1 MIESIDKTRWW
12 QRIWAAFI
20 FFTRLPFWR
29 IYQPPQAC
37 YRTVVEHWPLVGW
50 LTGGIMALILWFGPA
65 IMPYS
70 ITVLAAIISRVLITG
85 ALHED
90 GLADFFDGFGG
101 GGNDRER
108 ILAIMKDSHIGTYGV
123 LALILY
129 FSLLFLTLFNM
140 PPLYAALAVLAG
152 DAYSKLVAG
161 QIILFLPYARTEET
175 AKNRT
180 VYRKMSVPA
189 GISMFLQGVLL
200 LIPILYIGITNETL
214 QWELVIFVP
223 CIVMYFLY
231 YMMLRKIQGYTG
243 DCCGALFLL
252 VELSFYLNIMIQTC

>member
-1 MIESIDKTRWW
+1 MIENIDNTRWW

-37 YRTVVEHWPLVGW
+37 YNSVVEHWPLVGW
-50 LTGGIMALILWFGPA
+50 LTGGIMALIIWFGSA
-65 IMPYS
+65 VLPYS
-70 ITVLAAIISRVLITG
+70 VVILAAIISRVLLTG

-101 GGNDRER
+101 GGNNRER

-129 FSLLFLTLFNM
+129 FALLYTTLYNLQ
-140 PPLYAALAVLAG
+140 PLHAALAVFAG

-175 AKNRT
+175 AKNQT
-180 VYRKMSVPA
+180 VYRKISVPA
-189 GISMFLQGVLL
+189 GISMFLQGVLP
-200 LIPILYIGITNETL
+200 LIPILYIGITGGIL
-214 QWELVIFVP
+214 RWELVVFVP
-223 CIVMYFLY
+223 CITMYFLY
-231 YMMLRKIQGYTG
+231 YMMLRKLHGYTG

-252 VELSFYLNIMIQTC
+252 VELSFYLTILLQIG